1 MLRSIRWPLTVLGVL
16 AGIWLLIA
24 YNQPKQL
31 DWTPSYRNDHKKPL
45 GTYATFR
52 LLPTLTK
59 APVRPTRESPYVA
72 LQDSADTPP
81 AVYFLAQ
88 QTFQPGPADE
98 QAITRYLQRGGTVWV
113 AAERFLTS
121 AATDS
126 LWQVPATLD
135 VPFDLAA
142 NVKDT
147 VRFRLL
153 APALRQRSAALPA
166 RVVGTYF
173 AQDSLGRLRAA
184 SGGHAGRTSGGTV
197 LATDNQQHPVL
208 VHVSVGRGHLY
219 LCAVPAL
226 LSNYGV
232 LHGRNADFVAG
243 ALSYL
248 PQGPVLWDEFY
259 TQGREGDDSL
269 LRVVHTSPA
278 LTWAWNGLLIGG
290 LLFALLGARRRQ
302 RPVPTLRPLPNTSLQ
317 FVRTVANVYRQGRN
331 HHSLAA
337 LRIRLF
343 FDYLRTRFQEPVPL
357 TIDADYPRRLSL
369 RTGIPVDEVTA
380 LLARLNNWL
389 DADHVSETELH
400 KLYQLLTNFQ
410 QRAER

>member
-1 MLRSIRWPLTVLGVL
+1 MLRSIRWPLTVLGILV
-16 AGIWLLIA
+16 GIWLLIA
-24 YNQPKQL
+24 YNQPKKL
-31 DWTPSYRNDHKKPL
+31 DWTPSYRNDHKRPL
-45 GTYATFR
+45 GTYASFR
-52 LLPTLTK
+52 LLPTLAK
-59 APVRPTRESPYVA
+59 ASVRPTRESPYVA
-72 LQDSADTPP
+72 LQDSVKAPP

-88 QTFQPGPADE
+88 QSFQPSPADA
-98 QAITRYLQRGGTVWV
+98 QAITRYLQRGGTVWL
-113 AAERFLTS
+113 AAEQFLLS
-121 AATDS
+121 DKIDS
-126 LWQVPATLD
+126 LWQMPATVD
-135 VPFDLAA
+135 APFDLD
-142 NVKDT
+142 VSSKDT
-147 VRFRLL
+147 VRFRFV
-153 APALRQRSAALPA
+153 ATALQKRTAALPN

-173 AQDSLGRLRAA
+173 AHDSLGRLLAA
-184 SGGHAGRTSGGTV
+184 SGKSKGQTSPGTV
-197 LATDNQQHPVL
+197 LALDNQQHPVL
-208 VHVSVGRGHLY
+208 VHTSVGRGHLY
-219 LCAVPAL
+219 VCSVPAL

-232 LHGRNADFVAG
+232 LYGRNAAFVAG

-278 LTWAWNGLLIGG
+278 LEWAWNGLLIGG

-331 HHSLAA
+331 HQSLAG

-357 TIDADYPRRLSL
+357 TIDTDYPRRLSL
-369 RTGIPVDEVTA
+369 RTGIPADEVTA

-389 DADHVSETELH
+389 DAEHVSETELH
-400 KLYQLLTNFQ
+400 QLYQLLTNFQ